1 MTSEGGGELG
11 NRISNRNEKSPD
23 ESARQRNY
31 EENIRISEKT

>member
-11 NRISNRNEKSPD
+11 NRIRNEKSPD

-31 EENIRISEKT
+31 EENIRISEKTRI